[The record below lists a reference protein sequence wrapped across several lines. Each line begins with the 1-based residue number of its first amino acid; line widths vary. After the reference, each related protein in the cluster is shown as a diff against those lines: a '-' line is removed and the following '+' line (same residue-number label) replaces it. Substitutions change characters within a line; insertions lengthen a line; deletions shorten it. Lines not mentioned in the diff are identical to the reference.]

1 MRFIKNNFW
10 TMLATILVV
19 TLSFVSDA
27 SAQTF
32 FVTTQG
38 KLIQLFQ
45 NVKLIVFIVGGF
57 GLVAVAFAAIFG
69 KIQWKWFAG
78 LAAGLSPD
86 CLSAGLAPSGLLR
99 SPEAAS
105 LRAPSRAA
113 PFLAGRS

>member
-10 TMLATILVV
+10 TMLATIFVV

-27 SAQTF
+27 SAQPF

-38 KLIQLFQ
+38 KLIHLFQ

-78 LAAGLSPD
+78 LAAGL
-86 CLSAGLAPSGLLR
+86 AILA
-99 SPEAAS
+99 AAAMAIEYVTGS
-105 LRAPSRAA
+105 TAWESSNNNTVVDT
-113 PFLAGRS
+113 FGNI